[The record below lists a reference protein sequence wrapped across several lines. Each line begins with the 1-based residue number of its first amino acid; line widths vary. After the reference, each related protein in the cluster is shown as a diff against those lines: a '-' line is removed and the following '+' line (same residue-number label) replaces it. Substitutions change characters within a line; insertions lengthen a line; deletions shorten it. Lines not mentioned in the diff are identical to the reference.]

1 MYENSI
7 KVPFLATHP
16 GVIPEGIVQSAMVS
30 EHDFMPT
37 LLEYVG
43 LPLPDTNLAGTSF
56 LAALKDEQASGREQV
71 YVYDEYGSCRMI
83 RTAEWKYVHRYSD
96 HPNELWDLVND
107 PDERNNLIDDPAQA
121 DRIKE
126 LRGQMEEW
134 FDRYVEPDKD
144 GLAFNVS
151 GAGQVR
157 PVGKKWEDGTDPFD
171 RAVAQPPLGGHDR

>member
-43 LPLPDTNLAGTSF
+43 LPLPDANLAGTSF

-71 YVYDEYGSCRMI
+71 CVYDEYGSCRMI
-83 RTAEWKYVHRYSD
+83 RTAQWKYVHRYSE

-107 PDERNNLIDDPAQA
+107 PDERSNLIDDPAQA
-121 DRIKE
+121 DRVTE
-126 LRGQMEEW
+126 LRARMEAW

-144 GLAFNVS
+144 GLAYNVT

-171 RAVAQPPLGGHDR
+171 PAVGQPPLGGRDG